1 VSIQIDGR
9 ELGQLVADP
18 GWHSYSFAI
27 PAELIPEGR
36 RLIITIR
43 SDTFR
48 PRDFDPTNPDN
59 RALGVLV
66 GPVTVIHL

>member
-1 VSIQIDGR
+1 VSIRAGGR
-9 ELGQLVADP
+9 ELGQLVAEP
-18 GWHSYSFAI
+18 GWHNYSFAI
-27 PAELIPEGR
+27 PAELIPETR

-48 PRDFDPTNPDN
+48 PRHFDRTSPDN

-66 GPVTVIHL
+66 GRAEVIQQ